1 MEASGSMWKQLRVY
15 GMRVEAEE
23 NEQRLVKSA
32 AKKAAGAEKG
42 SGRRLFLIPSFFKF
56 LGHFSPQTQFSNN
69 T

>member
-1 MEASGSMWKQLRVY
+1 MWKQLRVY

-23 NEQRLVKSA
+23 NEQRLVESA
-32 AKKAAGAEKG
+32 AKKDG
-42 SGRRLFLIPSFFKF
+42 GRRLFLIPSFFKF